1 MLLAKKAK
9 ISFSVMM
16 SCVHGL
22 TKITTPSAYKD
33 AMIPFDLREIGCN
46 TPLSAAR

>member
-1 MLLAKKAK
+1 MLLAKKTK

-16 SCVHGL
+16 SCFLGL
-22 TKITTPSAYKD
+22 TKITASSAYKD